1 MNSHLKTRTGLMAS
15 DLEDWAGSTYRLSSN
30 IHLTDAEREMVCAAG
45 DVLKR
50 VANMVRDRALDEIN
64 RAVPVLPE

>member
-1 MNSHLKTRTGLMAS
+1 MNSTINTKTGLMAS

-30 IHLTDAEREMVCAAG
+30 VHLTDAEREMVNLAG

-50 VANMVRDRALDEIN
+50 VANMVWDRALVEMN
-64 RAVPVLPE
+64 RALPVLPE